1 MGENRAMTTMC
12 AAIRERYGPPEVV
25 HVAELER
32 PEPVDDQLLVRVGA
46 ASVNR
51 GDLDGIR
58 AKPSIVRGFM
68 GLRAPRNHRIGLD
81 VAGTVDAA
89 GPAATRF
96 KPGDR
101 VFADLFNV
109 GQGSFAEYV
118 AAPERAFEAIP
129 DDWTF
134 EQAATLPHAA
144 ILAVQGLRRRDGR
157 TVQPGERVLVDGAS
171 GNVGPFAIQVAKAFG
186 GEVTGTARAE
196 KLEFVRSLGADH
208 VVDFTSVDYTTTG
221 ERYDW
226 IIDTDSHHPILDVR
240 RALRPGGTYVTLG
253 GWLRQIVAAVTIGPV
268 MSAAT
273 GRSAGLML
281 WWKPFAHDD
290 VKTLK
295 RLIAEGKVTPIIDRR
310 YPLDDI
316 VAALRW
322 VDDGNARGK
331 VIVLP

>member
-1 MGENRAMTTMC
+1 MRA
-12 AAIRERYGPPEVV
+12 AVRDRYGQPEVV
-25 HVAELER
+25 RVVELER
-32 PEPVDDQLLVRVGA
+32 PEPAGDDILVRVGA

-58 AKPSIVRGFM
+58 AKPAIVRGFM

-81 VAGTVDAA
+81 VAGTVESA
-89 GPAATRF
+89 GPAVSRF

-118 AAPERAFEAIP
+118 AAPERAFEMIP

-134 EQAATLPHAA
+134 EQASTLPHAA

-157 TVQPGERVLVDGAS
+157 RIQPGERVLVDGAS

-186 GEVTGTARAE
+186 GVVTGTARTE

-208 VVDFTSVDYTTTG
+208 VIDFTAIDYTTTG
-221 ERYDW
+221 DRYDW
-226 IIDTDSHHPILDVR
+226 ILDTDSHHPILAVR
-240 RALRPGGTYVTLG
+240 RALRPGATYVTLG
-253 GWLRQIVAAVTIGPV
+253 GWTRQIAAAMTIGPV
-268 MSAAT
+268 ISAAT

-290 VKTLK
+290 VETLK
-295 RLIAEGKVTPIIDRR
+295 RLIGEGKVTPIIDRR
-310 YPLDDI
+310 YPLEEI
-316 VAALRW
+316 VDALRW
-322 VDDGNARGK
+322 VDDGRARGK
-331 VIVLP
+331 VVVLP

>member
-1 MGENRAMTTMC
+1 MTTMR

-25 HVAELER
+25 HVVELER
-32 PEPVDDQLLVRVGA
+32 PDPVDDQVLVRVGA
-46 ASVNR
+46 TSVNR

-81 VAGTVDAA
+81 VAGTVEAA

-96 KPGDR
+96 RPGDR

-134 EQAATLPHAA
+134 EQAASLPHAA

-157 TVQPGERVLVDGAS
+157 TVRPGQRVLVDGAS
-171 GNVGPFAIQVAKAFG
+171 GNVGPFAIQVAKALG
-186 GEVTGTARAE
+186 GEVTGTARTE
-196 KLEFVRSLGADH
+196 KLDFVRSLGADD
-208 VVDFTSVDYTTTG
+208 VIDFTAVDYTTTG

-240 RALRPGGTYVTLG
+240 RALRPGGIYVTLG

-290 VKTLK
+290 VETLK
-295 RLIAEGKVTPIIDRR
+295 RLIAEGKVSPIIDRR
-310 YPLDDI
+310 YPLDEI

-322 VDDGNARGK
+322 VDDAHARGK

>member
-1 MGENRAMTTMC
+1 MTTMR

-25 HVAELER
+25 HVVELPR
-32 PEPVDDQLLVRVGA
+32 PDPIDDQVLVRVGA
-46 ASVNR
+46 TSVNR

-81 VAGTVDAA
+81 VAGTVEAA

-96 KPGDR
+96 RPGDR

-134 EQAATLPHAA
+134 EQAASLPHAA

-157 TVQPGERVLVDGAS
+157 TVRPGQRVLVDGAS
-171 GNVGPFAIQVAKAFG
+171 GNVGPFAIQVAKALG
-186 GEVTGTARAE
+186 GEVTGTARTE
-196 KLEFVRSLGADH
+196 KLDFVRSIGADD
-208 VVDFTSVDYTTTG
+208 VIDFTAVDYTTTG

-240 RALRPGGTYVTLG
+240 RALRPGATYVTLG

-290 VKTLK
+290 VETLK
-295 RLIAEGKVTPIIDRR
+295 RLIAEGKVSPIIDRR
-310 YPLDDI
+310 YPLDEI

-322 VDDGNARGK
+322 VDDGHARGK

>member
-1 MGENRAMTTMC
+1 MGKNHAMAMMR
-12 AAIRERYGPPEVV
+12 AAIREQYGPPEVV
-25 HVAELER
+25 RVVELER
-32 PEPVDDQLLVRVGA
+32 PEPLDDQVLVRVDA

-58 AKPSIVRGFM
+58 AKPGIVRAFM

-81 VAGTVDAA
+81 VAGTVEIA
-89 GPAATRF
+89 GPAVTRL

-109 GQGSFAEYV
+109 GQGSFAEFV
-118 AAPERAFEAIP
+118 AAPERAFETIP

-157 TVQPGERVLVDGAS
+157 TVRPGERVLVDGAS

-186 GEVTGTARAE
+186 GEVTGTARTE

-208 VVDFTSVDYTTTG
+208 VIDFTAVDYTTTG
-221 ERYDW
+221 QRYDW

-240 RALRPGGTYVTLG
+240 KALRPGGTYVTLG
-253 GWLRQIVAAVTIGPV
+253 GWLRQIVAAMTIGPV
-268 MSAAT
+268 MTAAT
-273 GRSAGLML
+273 GKSAGLML

-290 VKTLK
+290 VETLK
-295 RLIAEGKVTPIIDRR
+295 RLIAEGKLQPVIDRR
-310 YPLDDI
+310 YPLDQI
-316 VAALRW
+316 VDALRW
-322 VDDGNARGK
+322 VDDGQARGK